1 MFLHNT
7 KQHEAMPTEFVAIKA
22 IEKQKQE
29 MHCNQNEIDLK
40 TNRYRNKKGFKI
52 KKLNEISLKIYNN
65 SPPCCLLRLN
75 CSRDANFPAF
85 FPFLVKTRRHRSADL
100 RELGKYRARSI
111 QPNFPEISVQNS
123 MDRFGPT
130 GKVSK
135 KRVHLLRW
143 SSFFGRTGL
152 NFGRMD
158 RAHKYITIVVSINFL
173 QITVP

>member
-7 KQHEAMPTEFVAIKA
+7 THHEAMPTELVAIKA

-85 FPFLVKTRRHRSADL
+85 FPFLVKTRRHRSADW
-100 RELGKYRARSI
+100 RELGKYISFLPFTVAVARSDLLVGGGGGGG
-111 QPNFPEISVQNS
+111 QSRAPKAWAARGV
-123 MDRFGPT
+123 RGP
-130 GKVSK
+130 SE
-135 KRVHLLRW
+135 
-143 SSFFGRTGL
+143 
-152 NFGRMD
+152 
-158 RAHKYITIVVSINFL
+158 SIKFHQVL
-173 QITVP
+173 TVEAINK

>member
-1 MFLHNT
+1 MFVHNT

-52 KKLNEISLKIYNN
+52 KKLNEISLKIYKN

-85 FPFLVKTRRHRSADL
+85 FSLS
-100 RELGKYRARSI
+100 RANEAPPISWLERAW
-111 QPNFPEISVQNS
+111 EI
-123 MDRFGPT
+123 
-130 GKVSK
+130 
-135 KRVHLLRW
+135 HLL
-143 SSFFGRTGL
+143 SSFYCCRSKVRFIGGVGWGGGGANHERQRLELLGESGGL
-152 NFGRMD
+152 P
-158 RAHKYITIVVSINFL
+158 RALSSTKF
-173 QITVP
+173 

>member
-1 MFLHNT
+1 MFLDNT

-85 FPFLVKTRRHRSADL
+85 FPFLVKTRRHRSADW
-100 RELGKYRARSI
+100 RELGKYISFLPFTVAVARS
-111 QPNFPEISVQNS
+111 
-123 MDRFGPT
+123 D
-130 GKVSK
+130 
-135 KRVHLLRW
+135 LLVGWGGGNHERQRLELLGESGGLPRAL
-143 SSFFGRTGL
+143 SSTKF
-152 NFGRMD
+152 
-158 RAHKYITIVVSINFL
+158 
-173 QITVP
+173 

>member
-29 MHCNQNEIDLK
+29 MHGNQNEIDLK
-40 TNRYRNKKGFKI
+40 TNCYGNKKGFKI
-52 KKLNEISLKIYNN
+52 KKLNDISLKIYNN

-100 RELGKYRARSI
+100 RELGKWSWLEWILQNQVSARRLELNKI
-111 QPNFPEISVQNS
+111 IFRQIA
-123 MDRFGPT
+123 PT
-130 GKVSK
+130 
-135 KRVHLLRW
+135 LYDL
-143 SSFFGRTGL
+143 
-152 NFGRMD
+152 
-158 RAHKYITIVVSINFL
+158 VVL
-173 QITVP
+173 KDQVY

>member
-85 FPFLVKTRRHRSADL
+85 FPFLVKTRRHRSADW
-100 RELGKYRARSI
+100 RELGKYISFLPLTVAVARSD
-111 QPNFPEISVQNS
+111 FLVGW
-123 MDRFGPT
+123 GPKAWAAR
-130 GKVSK
+130 GVRGPSE
-135 KRVHLLRW
+135 
-143 SSFFGRTGL
+143 
-152 NFGRMD
+152 
-158 RAHKYITIVVSINFL
+158 SIKFHQVL
-173 QITVP
+173 TVEAINK

>member
-52 KKLNEISLKIYNN
+52 KKLNEISSKIYNN
-65 SPPCCLLRLN
+65 LPPCCLLRLN

-85 FPFLVKTRRHRSADL
+85 FPFLVKTRRHRSADW
-100 RELGKYRARSI
+100 RELGKYISFLPFTVAVARWWWGVGGC
-111 QPNFPEISVQNS
+111 QWQAPKAWAARGV
-123 MDRFGPT
+123 RGPSES
-130 GKVSK
+130 SK
-135 KRVHLLRW
+135 FHQV
-143 SSFFGRTGL
+143 FTVE
-152 NFGRMD
+152 
-158 RAHKYITIVVSINFL
+158 AINK
-173 QITVP
+173 

>member
-7 KQHEAMPTEFVAIKA
+7 KQHEAMPTAFVAIKA

-85 FPFLVKTRRHRSADL
+85 FPLLVKTRRHRSADW
-100 RELGKYRARSI
+100 RELGKYIPFLPLTVAVARS
-111 QPNFPEISVQNS
+111 
-123 MDRFGPT
+123 D
-130 GKVSK
+130 
-135 KRVHLLRW
+135 LLVGGGVGGNHERQRLELLGESGGLPRAL
-143 SSFFGRTGL
+143 SSTKF
-152 NFGRMD
+152 
-158 RAHKYITIVVSINFL
+158 
-173 QITVP
+173 

>member
-7 KQHEAMPTEFVAIKA
+7 KQHEAMPTAFVAIKA

-52 KKLNEISLKIYNN
+52 KKLNEISSKIYNN

-85 FPFLVKTRRHRSADL
+85 FPFLVKTRRHRSADW
-100 RELGKYRARSI
+100 RELGKYISSLPFTVAVARSDLLVGAGGGRAL
-111 QPNFPEISVQNS
+111 ISTKFWSHKHRVQ
-123 MDRFGPT
+123 R
-130 GKVSK
+130 
-135 KRVHLLRW
+135 
-143 SSFFGRTGL
+143 SF
-152 NFGRMD
+152 
-158 RAHKYITIVVSINFL
+158 VWINEL
-173 QITVP
+173 II